1 VSDGGVTVILGGTRG
16 IGAAVASRLAGR
28 DQTLVLNHL
37 QDRTSAAN
45 LAVELRD
52 RGSDVKIIEGNVT
65 EPGTRQAI
73 IAAVDEAGG
82 KCHRLVH
89 SVAVT
94 SFKPLADTR
103 ANQWDLVMAVS
114 ARSLLD
120 YARAL
125 IEPLTRARGSVVA
138 ISSQGA
144 VRHVPDYGA
153 LGPAK
158 AALEAT
164 VRQLAV
170 ELAPRG
176 IRVNAVRAGMVQGD
190 VTGHFPPE
198 VVESVV
204 QRTPLSRLGTAAE
217 IAAVAVFLLEGEASW
232 LTGQVVEV
240 DGGFAAV

>member
-1 VSDGGVTVILGGTRG
+1 VSDGAVSVILGGTRG
-16 IGAAVASRLAGR
+16 IGAAVARRLAGR
-28 DQTLVLNHL
+28 GQTLVLNHL
-37 QDRTSAAN
+37 QDRTAAAI
-45 LAVELRD
+45 LTTELRAL
-52 RGSDVKIIEGNVT
+52 GADVKVIEGNVT
-65 EPGTRQAI
+65 EPATRQAI
-73 IAAVDEAGG
+73 TAAVDAAGG
-82 KCHRLVH
+82 MCHRLVH

-103 ANQWDLVMAVS
+103 ANQWDLVLAVS

-120 YARAL
+120 HVRAL
-125 IEPLTRARGSVVA
+125 SGPLTRAQGTVVA

-170 ELAPRG
+170 ELAPCG
-176 IRVNAVRAGMVQGD
+176 IRVNAVRAGLVAGD
-190 VTGHFPPE
+190 VTDHFPPE
-198 VVESVV
+198 VVASVV
-204 QRTPLSRLGTAAE
+204 ERTPLNRLGTAAE
-217 IAAVAVFLLEGEASW
+217 IAAVTVFLLGDDASW